1 MNNESRYFQAV
12 GHWAS
17 LLWQMLS
24 GQLWNLFFNKNSISP
39 RLSEIISLSVSRVN
53 DCSNCSY
60 LHSRTALESGLNE
73 NEINLLLNGDYGQ
86 LSQNELPAV
95 LYAQHWAEQNGKVS
109 RKARNTALEFYGENA
124 LKSIEISIKSVI
136 FGNLCSNTVEEK
148 RSGNSKISLLP
159 YILSLPIAG
168 VISFAGKIKDKNN
181 E

>member
-1 MNNESRYFQAV
+1 MGLIVMANC
-12 GHWAS
+12 
-17 LLWQMLS
+17 LS

-53 DCSNCSY
+53 ACSNCSY

-136 FGNLCSNTVEEK
+136 FRGTCV
-148 RSGNSKISLLP
+148 
-159 YILSLPIAG
+159 PIQLKKKG
-168 VISFAGKIKDKNN
+168 QEIVKLVYCHIYFHCR
-181 E
+181 